1 MPKIVQYFILIFI
14 IILIIKITLN
24 NIVIIKKSNEFLN
37 KHFKDENK
45 LYSIKEV
52 SEAFRLEEEHFKKLI
67 NTLEKYNYF
76 HFFNKRGVTMVKDF
90 YSKYELKYLIKL
102 LSKKQKLKY

>member
-14 IILIIKITLN
+14 IVLIIKIIVN
-24 NIVIIKKSNEFLN
+24 NIVISKKSNEFLD
-37 KHFKDENK
+37 KYFKDEEK

-52 SEAFRLEEEHFKKLI
+52 SEAFKLEEEHFKKLLC
-67 NTLEKYNYF
+67 TLEKYNYF

-90 YSKYELKYLIKL
+90 YSKYELKYLVKI